1 MNENWTES
9 ANFLWCEYAYL
20 FKIDQILLFLFF
32 SYLCTRLVNKTTITQ
47 KRRITVREKK
57 VYDTSHR
64 CCKPRETPAN
74 CFETLLAKVNLHRFS
89 SCKRFHSN
97 SCFYLFIFA
106 IFLLVLNMI
115 DIIFFPCWTFCSN
128 AQTMRKKYKRNAN
141 AIKMYIKNDSVS
153 VVATTNWTSI
163 KWSY

>member
-1 MNENWTES
+1 MDGVSEFFVMWIRVSVQNRS
-9 ANFLWCEYAYL
+9 DSSLPF
-20 FKIDQILLFLFF
+20 LFL
-32 SYLCTRLVNKTTITQ
+32 SVHSTCEQNHHHTKTPHYCE
-47 KRRITVREKK
+47 KKK
-57 VYDTSHR
+57 VYDASHR

-128 AQTMRKKYKRNAN
+128 AQTMRKKYKRTAN

-153 VVATTNWTSI
+153 VVATTNWTSM